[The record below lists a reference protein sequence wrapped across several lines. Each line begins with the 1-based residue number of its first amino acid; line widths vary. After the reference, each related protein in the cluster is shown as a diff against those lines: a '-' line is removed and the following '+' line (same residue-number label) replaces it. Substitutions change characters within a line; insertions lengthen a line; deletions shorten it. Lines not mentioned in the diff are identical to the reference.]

1 MGTEAIAASFVP
13 NHFLIAGC
21 SIDTLQ
27 HIEPTWEAGK
37 GVFAIEFRVEID
49 LGIPMEQFGFLAQ
62 ISAIA
67 GKDYTNYDV
76 FRADIAQHADEQT
89 LNDLDVFL
97 RWLWDEI
104 LDESELNVYVGL
116 AFETHAE
123 GMNVYLYYGHCD
135 GMAMEVGL
143 NQMVYRS
150 VEDIVGPQ
158 QVHAPTLDIF
168 GAGIGWV
175 YGLDED
181 CSLKSV
187 GAALGKGD
195 GGIKVN
201 LDHIF
206 DEDGFQC
213 ETPQV
218 IPLIHQHDIE
228 CANGYY
234 FQIGDIPG
242 NGIGGLR
249 QVPDC
254 NECARLCSDLD
265 NCLSY
270 ECSATELK
278 CNLNSDA
285 NPTAGAWKDYAFCTK
300 NGDIRLVQ

>member
-1 MGTEAIAASFVP
+1 MCAV
-13 NHFLIAGC
+13 
-21 SIDTLQ
+21 DDMLQ

-37 GVFAIEFRVEID
+37 GVFAIEFRVGID

-76 FRADIAQHADEQT
+76 FRADIAQHADERT

-104 LDESELNVYVGL
+104 LDESKLNVYVGL

-135 GMAMEVGL
+135 GSAMDIGL

-181 CSLKSV
+181 
-187 GAALGKGD
+187 
-195 GGIKVN
+195 
-201 LDHIF
+201 
-206 DEDGFQC
+206 GFQC

-218 IPLIHQHDIE
+218 IPSIHQHDIE

-278 CNLNSDA
+278 CNLNNVG

-300 NGDIRLVQ
+300 NGPTTRSRLLNM

>member
-1 MGTEAIAASFVP
+1 MG
-13 NHFLIAGC
+13 
-21 SIDTLQ
+21 
-27 HIEPTWEAGK
+27 
-37 GVFAIEFRVEID
+37 
-49 LGIPMEQFGFLAQ
+49 
-62 ISAIA
+62 
-67 GKDYTNYDV
+67 
-76 FRADIAQHADEQT
+76 
-89 LNDLDVFL
+89 NDLDVFL

-104 LDESELNVYVGL
+104 FVSQVLNEAELNVYVGL

-123 GMNVYLYYGHCD
+123 GMNVYLY
-135 GMAMEVGL
+135 
-143 NQMVYRS
+143 
-150 VEDIVGPQ
+150 
-158 QVHAPTLDIF
+158 
-168 GAGIGWV
+168 

-254 NECARLCSDLD
+254 NER
-265 NCLSY
+265 
-270 ECSATELK
+270 
-278 CNLNSDA
+278 
-285 NPTAGAWKDYAFCTK
+285 
-300 NGDIRLVQ
+300 